1 MTLRESPP
9 GAFFRVSGIRLAA
22 SSALRLSEM
31 GIRVG
36 TLAHVTQRA
45 AFGGRVVAVAGSRFA
60 VDGATA
66 DLIDVE
72 TAVVPS

>member
-1 MTLRESPP
+1 MRLRESPP
-9 GAFFRVSGIRLAA
+9 GEPFRVSSIRLSA
-22 SSALRLSEM
+22 SAALRLSEM

-60 VDGATA
+60 LDGTTA
-66 DLIDVE
+66 GLIDVE
-72 TAVVPS
+72 SAVLS